1 MSSSDIIIAQ
11 FNKVNPDSRKRY
23 TSRDMRVSQQIK
35 YEDMTRVNELKY
47 IDECKKKNISKEQ
60 FLFYVINCIH
70 ISELHLSMMKRIL
83 TQANKMQE
91 STGKNIDECI
101 NHLMYDVNGNWAELY
116 SQNENKRCLEA
127 RKLRMKS
134 NTYDF
139 KVQNHFNR
147 LDLSSQQPI
156 KNKYSQQKQNLEK
169 KDDLKKKDDD
179 KKKSSNSTKSLK
191 QKKEELF
198 ENGEIAMVLSTAGDG
213 IVIATL
219 PMLHEKNFNI
229 KNVDLE
235 TVKYANSLR
244 FKKVATK
251 RFIPTKLDQE
261 LIENSNFVLI
271 SGGRIIYIFEGNM
284 HRQIIRH
291 WNRNIFGG
299 NGIDRDIIFD
309 EDSDYEQDSQIE
321 FEKGSDD
328 EFNDESNDDSEDDFD
343 YEIDNRLSKFTSSS
357 YENKRRDKEK
367 KDKQR
372 SADRKFHKNKKKVSK
387 KVEYNVPLQYIQELL
402 NKLLVDIGKEQN
414 EDEELSFYGKEEDS
428 TVGESSKPSEPI
440 ISFYRPGND
449 SEAESDSDS
458 EVWEDSDY
466 ESDDDTEVD
475 PSVMKDMGC

>member
-23 TSRDMRVSQQIK
+23 PSRDMRVSQQIK
-35 YEDMTRVNELKY
+35 NEEMTRVNELKY

-127 RKLRMKS
+127 RKVRMKS

-219 PMLHEKNFNI
+219 SMLHEKNFNI

-271 SGGRIIYIFEGNM
+271 SGGRVIYIFEGNM

-328 EFNDESNDDSEDDFD
+328 ESNDDSEDDFD
-343 YEIDNRLSKFTSSS
+343 YEIDNILSKFTSNS

-367 KDKQR
+367 KDKKK
-372 SADRKFHKNKKKVSK
+372 SADRKFHKNKKKASK

-402 NKLLVDIGKEQN
+402 NKLLVDIGKGKN
-414 EDEELSFYGKEEDS
+414 EDEELSFYGKEEDN

-449 SEAESDSDS
+449 SEAETESDS